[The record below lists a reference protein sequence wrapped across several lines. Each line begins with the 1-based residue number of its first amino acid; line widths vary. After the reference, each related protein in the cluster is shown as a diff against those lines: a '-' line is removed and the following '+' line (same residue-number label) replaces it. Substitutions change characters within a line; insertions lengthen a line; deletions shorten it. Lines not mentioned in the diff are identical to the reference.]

1 MNNIVLLTDCF
12 LDMYTS
18 THLTT
23 RGGIQRTCPSLV
35 TTSHGESIAMSAEK
49 RPVASLKRKMSG
61 VHT

>member
-1 MNNIVLLTDCF
+1 MKKIVNILYSRYLQ
-12 LDMYTS
+12 S

-49 RPVASLKRKMSG
+49 RPVASLNRKMSG